1 MGHKKYTF
9 ADFLKQNIIPKVKL
23 AEAIGVTKQQ
33 ITNLSNS
40 KTPIFVRYNSRTGAI
55 SIVRPAI
62 PETVVNSGNIK
73 QYLNEG

>member
-9 ADFLKQNIIPKVKL
+9 AEFLKQNIIPKVKL

-40 KTPIFVRYNSRTGAI
+40 KTPIFVRYNDKSGSV

-62 PETVVNSGNIK
+62 PETVINSGNIK
-73 QYLNEG
+73 KYLDK